1 MLRRNDVTGRVNL
14 YTMPVDADAVL
25 LARLETGQDTDVLL
39 RRYQTN
45 VCNLI
50 GIPVDTVVPQQ
61 SSSEKSAAAYTTN
74 SRTFMHAMRRMGALF
89 EALLENTYKHIY
101 AADATFTITP
111 TPKIEIQSM
120 DDLEKAVQCGTVS
133 METLGNIATTLA
145 ADFPLPRYLRLPVYI
160 SCVVECCARRPLI
173 PRSTMH

>member
-14 YTMPVDADAVL
+14 YTMPIDADAVL
-25 LARLETGQDTDVLL
+25 LGRLETGQDTDVLL

-50 GIPVDTVVPQQ
+50 GIPVDTVAPQQ
-61 SSSEKSAAAYTTN
+61 SSSDKSAAAYTTS
-74 SRTFMHAMRRMGALF
+74 SRTFMHAMRRMGGLF
-89 EALLENTYKHIY
+89 EALLESVYRHIY
-101 AADATFTITP
+101 AADAMFTITP
-111 TPKIEIQSM
+111 TPKIEIQNM

-145 ADFPLPRYLRLPVYI
+145 ADFPLPRYLRPPMHI
-160 SCVVECCARRPLI
+160 SCVFECCACRPLI
-173 PRSTMH
+173 PRSILR